1 MIVHKRLGGL
11 FSSAVLTFWAFIALF
26 PLALAALNSFK
37 THKAVVQSPIAFPSK
52 LDLHNYIEAWKVGEF
67 GEGLMNSVFMVG
79 TTIVVVVSFASLAA
93 FVLAGKRLKIWP
105 LVMVY
110 FMVAMT
116 VPIQLFLFPLYFI
129 YARLHLIGSV
139 PAVGVILAA
148 LNMPF
153 SVFLLRTYF
162 MQVPKELEDSA
173 RIDGAT
179 VGQLFWYIFLPI
191 ISPGLITV
199 SIIVGLIAWNEFLIT
214 STFLQ
219 GAENFTV
226 TLKYLSM
233 NGTYT
238 SDIGLLLAGAM
249 ILIVPVGIFFLLMQR
264 YFIEGFVS
272 SALKG

>member
-1 MIVHKRLGGL
+1 
-11 FSSAVLTFWAFIALF
+11 
-26 PLALAALNSFK
+26 
-37 THKAVVQSPIAFPSK
+37 
-52 LDLHNYIEAWKVGEF
+52 
-67 GEGLMNSVFMVG
+67 
-79 TTIVVVVSFASLAA
+79 
-93 FVLAGKRLKIWP
+93 
-105 LVMVY
+105 
-110 FMVAMT
+110 
-116 VPIQLFLFPLYFI
+116 
-129 YARLHLIGSV
+129 
-139 PAVGVILAA
+139 
-148 LNMPF
+148 
-153 SVFLLRTYF
+153 
-162 MQVPKELEDSA
+162 
-173 RIDGAT
+173 
-179 VGQLFWYIFLPI
+179 LFWYIFLPI

>member
-1 MIVHKRLGGL
+1 
-11 FSSAVLTFWAFIALF
+11 
-26 PLALAALNSFK
+26 
-37 THKAVVQSPIAFPSK
+37 
-52 LDLHNYIEAWKVGEF
+52 LHNYIEAWKVGEF